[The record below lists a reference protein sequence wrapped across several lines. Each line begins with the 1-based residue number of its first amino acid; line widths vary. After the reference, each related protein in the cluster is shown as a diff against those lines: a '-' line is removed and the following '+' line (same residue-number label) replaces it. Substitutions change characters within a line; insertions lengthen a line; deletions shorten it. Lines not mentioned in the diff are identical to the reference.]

1 MSFIPGT
8 ENRFFANIAP
18 KAAHGR
24 NYKKLHRS
32 RATFDKDMKMINQQ
46 QQDPIYAKNLHAS
59 LALRE
64 NYLRDQRS
72 MNVRNE
78 IDRMTGIL
86 DRHRNNTLFDGRAI
100 EARKEYLETRLTE
113 LKPQPLAGPE
123 GLYMY

>member
-1 MSFIPGT
+1 
-8 ENRFFANIAP
+8 
-18 KAAHGR
+18 
-24 NYKKLHRS
+24 
-32 RATFDKDMKMINQQ
+32 
-46 QQDPIYAKNLHAS
+46 
-59 LALRE
+59 
-64 NYLRDQRS
+64 